1 MNVHLAAKHWHL
13 SAPNI
18 AMHGDGG
25 FVLIRLLFC
34 SYDQLSSSSNEDVSR
49 LQLNAWCFLVEHEG
63 AAVDKKEKED
73 WSVRVKEDSLSFSDH
88 DLAKEVLESNF
99 NIEDGFT
106 ISSARGVPVPPHV
119 HFDDHLL
126 SH

>member
-25 FVLIRLLFC
+25 FVLIRLLLC
-34 SYDQLSSSSNEDVSR
+34 SYDQLSSTGNQDVFR
-49 LQLNAWCFLVEHEG
+49 VQLYAWCFLVEHEG

-73 WSVRVKEDSLSFSDH
+73 RSVRIKENSLSFSDH
-88 DLAKEVLESNF
+88 NLANE
-99 NIEDGFT
+99 T
-106 ISSARGVPVPPHV
+106 
-119 HFDDHLL
+119 
-126 SH
+126 

>member
-34 SYDQLSSSSNEDVSR
+34 SYDQLSSSSNQDVSR

-63 AAVDKKEKED
+63 ATVDEKEKED
-73 WSVRVKEDSLSFSDH
+73 WSIRVKENGLSFSDH
-88 DLAKEVLESNF
+88 NLANE
-99 NIEDGFT
+99 T
-106 ISSARGVPVPPHV
+106 
-119 HFDDHLL
+119 
-126 SH
+126 